1 MINPLFVET
10 TVQLCTI
17 VQIQLPVHL
26 ARGLFFDVTDSGVS
40 AASRSRSKQVLH
52 QPLMYKR
59 RSTHAEVSRW
69 TLSHARRSL
78 CSFLE
83 CRNQL
88 AVLTCKPKSMV
99 NNGSG
104 FYKLTPEQMDKSRSY
119 RTFKFNS
126 NEQIHVY
133 RLLLLFIAP
142 PVQTSWRRHNVCYRF
157 VRLSVRSFVCPLR
170 INLVNTIFWKRMN
183 LFRCK
188 LAQFVC
194 GTRR

>member
-1 MINPLFVET
+1 MYDRVDTAACSSRPWLILRRDRFRRFSCLSQSN
-10 TVQLCTI
+10 Q
-17 VQIQLPVHL
+17 
-26 ARGLFFDVTDSGVS
+26 AGASSAFDVQKTID
-40 AASRSRSKQVLH
+40 A
-52 QPLMYKR
+52 R
-59 RSTHAEVSRW
+59 RSFSLDTQSR
-69 TLSHARRSL
+69 TSL

-104 FYKLTPEQMDKSRSY
+104 FYKLTPEQIDKPRSY

-142 PVQTSWRRHNVCYRF
+142 PV
-157 VRLSVRSFVCPLR
+157 
-170 INLVNTIFWKRMN
+170 
-183 LFRCK
+183 
-188 LAQFVC
+188 
-194 GTRR
+194 